1 MGHSIFMPFS
11 RIIKDP
17 LYDVIGSDYE
27 SSSSPEES
35 LDLDYD
41 SDIVGQFLLNL
52 ETADGK
58 FWTYMCTYKLT
69 VCWCILY
76 ALNILTLSAQLLYL
90 IMQCSVVYDVRS
102 PLYSVQY

>member
-1 MGHSIFMPFS
+1 MPFS

-17 LYDVIGSDYE
+17 LYDVIDSDYG

-58 FWTYMCTYKLT
+58 FWMYMCTYKLI
-69 VCWCILY
+69 VRWCILY
-76 ALNILTLSAQLLYL
+76 ALNILSLECTVIVFDYA
-90 IMQCSVVYDVRS
+90 M
-102 PLYSVQY
+102 